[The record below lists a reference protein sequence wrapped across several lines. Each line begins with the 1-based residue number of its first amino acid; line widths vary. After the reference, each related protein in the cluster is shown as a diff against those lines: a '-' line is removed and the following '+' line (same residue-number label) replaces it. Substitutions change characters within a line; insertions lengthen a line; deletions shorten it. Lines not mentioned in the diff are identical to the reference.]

1 MAAAVAAEVDLA
13 VEAAASTAVVVAAP
27 VLAVDTM
34 VVITIILPITIIR
47 ITDPIGVV
55 GTSVVGILDGIITVV
70 ADAWIFSY
78 SPEFWLFS
86 FWCAY

>member
-1 MAAAVAAEVDLA
+1 MVAAVAAEVDLA
-13 VEAAASTAVVVAAP
+13 VEAAASTAVAVAAP
-27 VLAVDTM
+27 VLAADTM

-78 SPEFWLFS
+78 SP
-86 FWCAY
+86 

>member
-27 VLAVDTM
+27 VLAADTM

-78 SPEFWLFS
+78 SP
-86 FWCAY
+86 

>member
-27 VLAVDTM
+27 VLAADTM
-34 VVITIILPITIIR
+34 VVITIILPIIR

-55 GTSVVGILDGIITVV
+55 GTSVVGILDGTITVV

-78 SPEFWLFS
+78 SP
-86 FWCAY
+86 

>member
-55 GTSVVGILDGIITVV
+55 GTSVVDILDGIITVV

-78 SPEFWLFS
+78 SP
-86 FWCAY
+86 

>member
-27 VLAVDTM
+27 VLAADTM

-55 GTSVVGILDGIITVV
+55 GTSVVGILDGTITVV

-78 SPEFWLFS
+78 SP
-86 FWCAY
+86 

>member
-78 SPEFWLFS
+78 SP
-86 FWCAY
+86 

>member
-1 MAAAVAAEVDLA
+1 MVAAVAAEVDSA
-13 VEAAASTAVVVAAP
+13 VEAAASTAAVVAAP

-55 GTSVVGILDGIITVV
+55 GTSVVGILDGTITVV

-78 SPEFWLFS
+78 SP
-86 FWCAY
+86 

>member
-27 VLAVDTM
+27 VLAADTM

-55 GTSVVGILDGIITVV
+55 GISVVGILDGTITVV

-78 SPEFWLFS
+78 SP
-86 FWCAY
+86 

>member
-13 VEAAASTAVVVAAP
+13 VEAAASTAVAVAAP
-27 VLAVDTM
+27 VLAADTM

-78 SPEFWLFS
+78 SP
-86 FWCAY
+86 